1 MSNEQLA
8 ELEVEMAS
16 ISARELADEKML
28 MAYEIRFWRQ
38 KAWRAEQQKDREIL
52 ARKEVEAKLERFKG
66 LSQETLEEMSISLKN
81 KDLTQVKSEANK
93 LIGVSPWV
101 KYLKEEE
108 LIKDLDAK
116 IKFWIDLVAYYNK
129 EWREGDE

>member
-1 MSNEQLA
+1 
-8 ELEVEMAS
+8 
-16 ISARELADEKML
+16 